1 MRIGGPPPGILGGPH
16 EDDEDE
22 DEGVPP
28 EILELMKMTEMM
40 VGGSGL
46 G

>member
-1 MRIGGPPPGILGGPH
+1 MRIGGPPPGIPGGPH
-16 EDDEDE
+16 DDDDDE